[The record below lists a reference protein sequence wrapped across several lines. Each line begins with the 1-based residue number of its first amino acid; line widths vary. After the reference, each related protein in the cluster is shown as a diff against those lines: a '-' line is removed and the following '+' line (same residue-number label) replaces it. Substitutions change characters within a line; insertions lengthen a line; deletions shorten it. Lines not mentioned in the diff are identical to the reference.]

1 MVRFLIDLIHKF
13 IPKTHPKSTQKSLN
27 SCLKIF
33 KMTKFGVDA
42 ASFYAPSLYLEI
54 KDLAEKRGIEPAK
67 LEKGLGLHKMAL
79 PDVHED
85 AATFAAEALLKLIQ
99 DYNLNPKEIS
109 RVYLG
114 TESALDAAKPTSTY
128 AVQMV
133 EEFLTEE
140 FGERS
145 FKNCDIVDMTF
156 ACVGAVDA
164 LHNCLDFVRA
174 NPTKKAVVIASDYAK
189 YELASSGEYTQ
200 GGGAVALLVSANPKL
215 IDIDNNWG
223 VATESVFDFF
233 KPRRHFSKD
242 DFPTAPENFPD
253 KIEVFT
259 DEPVFDGQY
268 SNICYQDRIREAYE
282 HYKDQTFTVR
292 PYEDWRY
299 MIFHLPYAFHGK
311 RVFTEIYSLENHL
324 DYSDAEKQKAIAKSE
339 DYINFINEKIE
350 KSQRASS
357 EIGNMYTASIFMAL
371 LSALQTS
378 FNENEDLT
386 EKEIGF
392 LAYGSGSKSKVF
404 VGKVSPEWK
413 SVVKK
418 WNLFEKLKNRL
429 PIDFET
435 YEKLH
440 RKQLDSSVNQ
450 NYKGFG
456 LTRIEKESQVLK
468 GARYYSYQK

>member
-1 MVRFLIDLIHKF
+1 
-13 IPKTHPKSTQKSLN
+13 
-27 SCLKIF
+27 
-33 KMTKFGVDA
+33 MTKFGVDA
-42 ASFYAPSLYLEI
+42 ASFYVPSLYLEI
-54 KDLAEKRGIEPAK
+54 KELAEKRGIEPAK

-79 PDVHED
+79 ADVHED

-99 DYNLNPKEIS
+99 DYNLNPKDIS

-114 TESALDAAKPTSTY
+114 TESALDAAKPTATY

-145 FKNCDIVDMTF
+145 FKNCDVVDMTF

-164 LHNCLDFVRA
+164 LHNSLDFVRA

-215 IDIDNNWG
+215 IEIDNNWG

-268 SNICYQDRIREAYE
+268 SNQCYQDRIREAYE

-299 MIFHLPYAFHGK
+299 LIFHLPYAFHGK

-339 DYINFINEKIE
+339 DYIGFINEKIE

-357 EIGNMYTASIFMAL
+357 EIGNMYTASIFMAM

-378 FNENEDLT
+378 FNENEDLA
-386 EKEIGF
+386 EQEIGF

-413 SVVKK
+413 TVVEK
-418 WNLFEKLKNRL
+418 WNLFEELKNRRS
-429 PIDFET
+429 IDFET

-440 RKQLDSSVNQ
+440 RKQLERSVNE

-456 LTRIEKESQVLK
+456 LTRVEKESPVLK
-468 GARYYSYQK
+468 GARYYNYQK